1 MSIKELNEN
10 NRKLRE
16 LEAKILQLLESSG
29 DNILDSQDLI
39 DTLDNS

>member
-29 DNILDSQDLI
+29 DNILDS
-39 DTLDNS
+39 